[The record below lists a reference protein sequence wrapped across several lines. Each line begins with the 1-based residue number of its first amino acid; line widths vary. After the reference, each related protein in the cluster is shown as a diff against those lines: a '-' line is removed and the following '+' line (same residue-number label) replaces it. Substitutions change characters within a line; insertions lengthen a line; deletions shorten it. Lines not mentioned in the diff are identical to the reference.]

1 MTDVAEVFFQ
11 TAMEQGIY
19 RPMNPKIV
27 AQVFLGM
34 FAIAGFS
41 SQTVIDPQASP
52 QALQEMAEGIADIFL
67 HGVLVPKD

>member
-1 MTDVAEVFFQ
+1 MTDVAEAFFE
-11 TAMEQGIY
+11 TAIEKGIY

-41 SQTVIDPQASP
+41 SETIITPEASP

-67 HGVLVPKD
+67 HGVVASC